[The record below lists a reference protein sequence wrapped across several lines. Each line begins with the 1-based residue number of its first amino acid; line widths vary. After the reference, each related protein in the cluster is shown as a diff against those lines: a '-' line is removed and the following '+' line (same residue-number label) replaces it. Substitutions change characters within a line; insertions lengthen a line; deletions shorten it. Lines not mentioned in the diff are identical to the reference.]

1 ALFGRAIDGLGPG
14 PAHRAEKSGKL
25 HEIGSMPWNRHAHKI
40 QFCPFWVRLGHQ
52 WLVSRGTEEG
62 PAQPQNPIGLGPG
75 SLTVHPP
82 WGLAAFPWKPRLH
95 RSASQPEDGRGN
107 DRNPNSGSPL
117 QQFFGIGTDGLA
129 TDLDIGGTP
138 IKKSVSQAKGRTVLG
153 LPFV

>member
-1 ALFGRAIDGLGPG
+1 ASGHSVRLYTLGLVCIGQKALEGPAEGPVGRTLLGLVAGLCRFCLQETLPYPFALFGRAIDSLGPG
-14 PAHRAEKSGKL
+14 QAHRAEKSGKL
-25 HEIGSMPWNRHAHKI
+25 HRIGSMPWNRHAHKI

-95 RSASQPEDGRGN
+95 RSASQPED
-107 DRNPNSGSPL
+107 
-117 QQFFGIGTDGLA
+117 
-129 TDLDIGGTP
+129 
-138 IKKSVSQAKGRTVLG
+138 
-153 LPFV
+153 